1 MIPRI
6 IPCLL
11 LSEGRLVKTT
21 RFRDPR
27 YVGDPINAVR
37 IFNEKQ
43 VDELVVLDIGASV
56 NASAPDYS
64 AIEEIVTEAF
74 MPVAYGGGVRSV
86 DEANRI
92 IQLGVEKVVVNSAAV
107 ERPGLVQQI
116 ADRLGASTL
125 VVSIDA
131 ARQDDGGY
139 QVFTRG
145 GTRPTGRAA
154 RAWAVDVAAAGA
166 GEILLS
172 SIDRDGT
179 REGYDLELISAVAR
193 AVRVPVVANGG
204 AGSLEDLARAIREG
218 GASAAAAGSLFVFHG
233 PHRAVLITYPSYER
247 RSALFADATSQTPDG
262 ENQLAKGASP
272 PLV

>member
-1 MIPRI
+1 LIPRI

-56 NASAPDYS
+56 KGIAPDYS

-74 MPVAYGGGVRSV
+74 MPVAYGGGISGVAQ
-86 DEANRI
+86 ANRI
-92 IQLGVEKVVVNSAAV
+92 IQLGVEKVVVNTAAV
-107 ERPGLVQQI
+107 ERPSLVHEI
-116 ADRLGASTL
+116 TDRLGTSTL

-131 ARQDDGGY
+131 THGDDGY
-139 QVFTRG
+139 EVITHA
-145 GTRPTGRAA
+145 GTRSTGRSATE
-154 RAWAVDVAAAGA
+154 WAMEVAAAGA

-179 REGYDLELISAVAR
+179 RAGYDLDLISAVASS
-193 AVRVPVVANGG
+193 VRVPVVASGG
-204 AGSLEDLARAIREG
+204 AGNLEDLAAAIRQG

-233 PHRAVLITYPSYER
+233 PHRAVLITYPAYER
-247 RSALFADATSQTPDG
+247 RKQLFDLMPSQ
-262 ENQLAKGASP
+262 SP
-272 PLV
+272 NRTDQ

>member
-56 NASAPDYS
+56 NGTRPDHA

-74 MPVAYGGGVRSV
+74 MPVAYGGGITSAE
-86 DEANRI
+86 EANRI

-107 ERPGLVQQI
+107 DRPGLVSEI
-116 ADRLGASTL
+116 AERLGTSTL

-131 ARQDDGGY
+131 ARLNDRY
-139 QVFTRG
+139 EVMTYA
-145 GTRPTGRAA
+145 GTRTTGRLAKDWAA
-154 RAWAVDVAAAGA
+154 EVAAAGA

-179 REGYDLELISAVAR
+179 REGYDLELVSSVSNSVHI
-193 AVRVPVVANGG
+193 PVVASGG
-204 AGSLEDLARAIREG
+204 AGSLEDLAGAIRQG

-247 RSALFADATSQTPDG
+247 RGQLFAIPT
-262 ENQLAKGASP
+262 
-272 PLV
+272 